1 MLNKFL
7 TKPFLSD
14 QILYDEL
21 KELQWSDYLSN
32 SRPRHEQLEIVDK
45 CGKSHI
51 KSCCDELYF
60 QVLKDKMKY
69 IRRECYRQIRHNH
82 TFTPI
87 NPLSCESITRYREDV
102 TCLAE
107 CVAKKKGVMSTNNSI
122 IISKMQEV
130 MKHEFSTLHWLYTKI
145 DEIVFNCIKHTLPQ
159 RGGGTETEKDEII
172 GCNTTILDF
181 SQCIWTEI
189 QLQCPQERIKD
200 EKKCQKIREGIISTT
215 ARV

>member
-102 TCLAE
+102 TVNIFAMVSFLLLLCIHPLE
-107 CVAKKKGVMSTNNSI
+107 ISKLESLKYGLDNRCHFKYMFLKKLNKRKNSI
-122 IISKMQEV
+122 ILLGQDYFCMITSR
-130 MKHEFSTLHWLYTKI
+130 Y
-145 DEIVFNCIKHTLPQ
+145 
-159 RGGGTETEKDEII
+159 II
-172 GCNTTILDF
+172 
-181 SQCIWTEI
+181 
-189 QLQCPQERIKD
+189 EREYLKP
-200 EKKCQKIREGIISTT
+200 
-215 ARV
+215 